1 MFALSG
7 CGNSDQY
14 AIERDFWKVNKQAQ
28 AILKN
33 PLATPLNEV
42 ERVVSSLQKF
52 SDEHRENIL
61 AVRADLLIGKIYL
74 AKGMYEQARAQ
85 FENVSKKYSKS
96 AAIVSESM
104 FLTGHTYQLQNNPDK
119 AVAHYKNI
127 INKYPLSPR
136 GLQAPLYI
144 AKYYES
150 IHEPVKMQEAYKDAI
165 SHYELLAQKDPKSL
179 LGLRA
184 YMLMAECYGGL
195 TDWNNSIL
203 ALESIITN
211 FKERAAMDGV
221 LFNIAF
227 IYRKELH
234 DTTRFKETLQR
245 LIMIIL
251 KAGMQR

>member
-1 MFALSG
+1 
-7 CGNSDQY
+7 
-14 AIERDFWKVNKQAQ
+14 
-28 AILKN
+28 
-33 PLATPLNEV
+33 
-42 ERVVSSLQKF
+42 
-52 SDEHRENIL
+52 
-61 AVRADLLIGKIYL
+61 
-74 AKGMYEQARAQ
+74 
-85 FENVSKKYSKS
+85 
-96 AAIVSESM
+96 
-104 FLTGHTYQLQNNPDK
+104 
-119 AVAHYKNI
+119 
-127 INKYPLSPR
+127 
-136 GLQAPLYI
+136 
-144 AKYYES
+144 
-150 IHEPVKMQEAYKDAI
+150 MQEAYKDAI

-245 LIMIIL
+245 LINDYPKSRYAKVAQELL
-251 KAGMQR
+251 KK